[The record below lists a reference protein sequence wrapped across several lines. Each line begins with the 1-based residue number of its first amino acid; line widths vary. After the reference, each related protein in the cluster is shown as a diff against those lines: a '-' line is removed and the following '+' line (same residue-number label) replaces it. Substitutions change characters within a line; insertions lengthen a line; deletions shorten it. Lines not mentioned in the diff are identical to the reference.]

1 MNAINILCVDD
12 DLNVLEGY
20 RRTFGRRYNVYLAQ
34 GPLQGVDKLQ
44 LGPFYSAIISDKNMP
59 LMDGIDFLDFAK
71 HVFPGSVR
79 LMLTGLADDP
89 ATLEALKE
97 GKIQRLLAKPCPV
110 KELEK
115 AVEEAV
121 GQAWE
126 RLEEP
131 VAA

>member
-1 MNAINILCVDD
+1 MSINILCVDD
-12 DLNVLEGY
+12 DLNILEGY

-71 HVFPGSVR
+71 HIFPGSVR
-79 LMLTGLADDP
+79 IMLTGLADE
-89 ATLEALKE
+89 ASTLEAVKE
-97 GKIQRLLAKPCPV
+97 GKIQRLLAKPCSV
-110 KELEK
+110 KDLEK
-115 AVEEAV
+115 VVAEAV
-121 GQAWE
+121 ASAWE
-126 RLEEP
+126 RIEEP